1 MRNQALP
8 TERDAHTCTGIT
20 KCVTHGLQLL
30 IAGAKPLPLAGDD
43 GEQRVHLTLRK
54 LRMRTYTRAWK

>member
-1 MRNQALP
+1 M
-8 TERDAHTCTGIT
+8 
-20 KCVTHGLQLL
+20 VTHDFQLL

-54 LRMRTYTRAWK
+54 LRMKTRA